1 VLGDRD
7 LRAWI
12 SAASRDRHRRMFSVD
27 RMVDQ
32 LVEVFERVAA
42 RA

>member
-1 VLGDRD
+1 V
-7 LRAWI
+7 
-12 SAASRDRHRRMFSVD
+12 SAAADLCRMFSVD
-27 RMVDQ
+27 RMGDQ